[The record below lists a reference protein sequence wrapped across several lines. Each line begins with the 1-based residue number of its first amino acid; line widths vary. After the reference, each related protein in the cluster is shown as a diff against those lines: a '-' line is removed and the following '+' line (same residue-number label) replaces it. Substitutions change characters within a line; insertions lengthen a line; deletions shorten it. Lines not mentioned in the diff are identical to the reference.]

1 MIYEKKTL
9 ELLADQRLLSRFNNK
24 NIVPNNNIVKNINNH
39 YTKIKGNNFN
49 YVSQYINYVIL
60 LLTYIYI
67 C

>member
-1 MIYEKKTL
+1 MIYEKKTV

-49 YVSQYINYVIL
+49 NVSQYMNYIIL
-60 LLTYIYI
+60 YIFIY
-67 C
+67 CTV